1 MIQMNLLIKQK
12 HTHKLR
18 EQTYSCWGQD
28 SYRVW
33 YGHVHTAMFKM
44 DNQQG
49 LTYSTWNSVQC
60 YMAAWMEAEFRGE
73 WIHVYV

>member
-12 HTHKLR
+12 HTHRLR

-33 YGHVHTAMFKM
+33 DGHVHTAIFKM
-44 DNQQG
+44 GNQQG
-49 LTYSTWNSVQC
+49 PTGNTGNSTQC
-60 YMAAWMEAEFRGE
+60 
-73 WIHVYV
+73 

>member
-12 HTHKLR
+12 HTHRLR

-33 YGHVHTAMFKM
+33 DGHVHTAMFKM

-49 LTYSTWNSVQC
+49 PMYSTGNSAQYYV
-60 YMAAWMEAEFRGE
+60 AAWMGGEFGGE
-73 WIHVYV
+73 